1 MYNYTQE
8 KKKKKKRTLSHK
20 QVYIMRIFSSLT
32 EPYLASKF

>member
-8 KKKKKKRTLSHK
+8 KKKKRTLSHK

>member
-8 KKKKKKRTLSHK
+8 KKKNKRTLSHK